1 MVWRHLAI
9 SVPIQ
14 RPRGRLRTS
23 LAVAAAFIA
32 GAPATAQTIDEEG
45 GRIPGLPESSIAS
58 SLPRALADPG
68 GVRSALAGRGI
79 TFAINYIGE
88 ALGNP
93 VGGFE
98 QGAFYDGRLDVALA
112 VDLEKAIGWKGLTFF
127 TNAYQIHGDS
137 ISANDLGVLMP
148 VSFIEA
154 MPSTRLFELWL
165 EQKLLD
171 DRLSI
176 RIGQLAADSEFLISD
191 GAGAFI
197 NSTWGWPSIAGVNL
211 PDGGP
216 AYPLAAP
223 GVRVAF
229 SPNDRLRILAGV
241 FSGDPAGDCAEDD
254 PQACN
259 PNGLDFPLNAP
270 LLMVEGAY
278 KYNQGA
284 GQLPGTL
291 KLGTWRLFGSFEQG
305 ATGSAGLP
313 IGLQPVPGQLTDHD
327 HAFYA
332 ILDQM
337 LYRLPGEGDA
347 KGIAAFGRVI
357 RAPDYGNMIALYL
370 EGGLTFSGMT
380 ASRPDD
386 VFGVGLA
393 YTGVSSQIVGFQKQS
408 GQPVVANFEA
418 MLEASYT
425 AQIIPGFTI
434 QPDFQ
439 YFWNPGGHAP
449 DPNDPAEAVPNAAV
463 FGLRTTINY

>member
-1 MVWRHLAI
+1 MVWSLRRL
-9 SVPIQ
+9 
-14 RPRGRLRTS
+14 RGRLRVL
-23 LAVAAAFIA
+23 LALAAALA
-32 GAPATAQTIDEEG
+32 ATSAAAQEISEE
-45 GRIPGLPESSIAS
+45 GRIPGVPEPSIAS
-58 SLPRALADPG
+58 NLPPELADPG
-68 GVRSALAGRGI
+68 GIRKALAGRGV

-88 ALGNP
+88 VLANP
-93 VGGFE
+93 TGGFA
-98 QGAFYDGRLDVALA
+98 QGTFYDGRLDLELR
-112 VDLEKAIGWKGLTFF
+112 VDLDRLIGWRGLTFF

-171 DRLSI
+171 GRLSI
-176 RIGQLAADSEFLISD
+176 RFGQLAADSEFLISD
-191 GAGAFI
+191 GAGAFL

-223 GVRVAF
+223 GARVAF
-229 SPNDRLRILAGV
+229 SPNDQLSILAGV
-241 FSGDPAGDCAEDD
+241 FSGDPAGDCAAGV
-254 PQACN
+254 PQVCN
-259 PNGLDFPLNAP
+259 PNGFDFPLNAP
-270 LLMVEGAY
+270 LVMVEGAY
-278 KYNQGA
+278 HYNQGA

-291 KLGTWRLFGSFEQG
+291 KLGTWRLFGTFEQG

-313 IGLQPVPGQLTDHD
+313 IGLQPVPGQVTDHD
-327 HAFYA
+327 YAFYA

-337 LYRLPGEGDA
+337 LYRLPGEGDP

-357 RAPDYGNMIALYL
+357 GAPDYGNMIALYL

-380 ASRPDD
+380 PSRPND
-386 VFGVGLA
+386 VFGIGFA
-393 YTGVSSQIVGFQKQS
+393 YTGVSSQIINFEKQA
-408 GQPVVANFEA
+408 GDPVVSSFEG

-425 AQIIPGFTI
+425 AKIVPGFI
-434 QPDFQ
+434 LQPDFQ

-449 DPNDPAEAVPNAAV
+449 DPYNAAKAVPDAV
-463 FGLRTTINY
+463 VLGLRTTINY